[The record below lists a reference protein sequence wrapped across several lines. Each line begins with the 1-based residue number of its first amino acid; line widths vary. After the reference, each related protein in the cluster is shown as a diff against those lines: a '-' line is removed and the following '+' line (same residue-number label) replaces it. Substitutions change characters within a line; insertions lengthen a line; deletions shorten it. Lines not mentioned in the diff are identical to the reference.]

1 MGQIVAVRSLTK
13 ALDHPR
19 FQDCG
24 TITVTATEVG
34 GHHEIACLKFEGMGL
49 DKKDFFGKSDPFY
62 ELGKQNPDGT
72 FTTVYRSE
80 TIEANLSPR
89 WRQHEIN
96 VKRLCGGQAEQPIL
110 FSCYDHD
117 D

>member
-1 MGQIVAVRSLTK
+1 
-13 ALDHPR
+13 
-19 FQDCG
+19 
-24 TITVTATEVG
+24 
-34 GHHEIACLKFEGMGL
+34 MGL

-80 TIEANLSPR
+80 TIEATLSPR

-110 FSCYDHD
+110 VLNCLSFCVCVCLSVCLFGTTLELCLPVV
-117 D
+117 

>member
-1 MGQIVAVRSLTK
+1 
-13 ALDHPR
+13 
-19 FQDCG
+19 
-24 TITVTATEVG
+24 
-34 GHHEIACLKFEGMGL
+34 MGL

-80 TIEANLSPR
+80 TIEGTLSPR

-110 FSCYDHD
+110 VGFEGIRLKNMRLDCFCEAGVMKYSFYLNFFCSVRAPGE
-117 D
+117 